1 MLKSSLILLK
11 NSSVC
16 CMMLN
21 KLDLKIDQINA
32 RCKYTGKYVF
42 YHQETGRMQLV
53 SEDIHDWISH
63 VGGIPLSIC

>member
-1 MLKSSLILLK
+1 
-11 NSSVC
+11 
-16 CMMLN
+16 MMLN
-21 KLDLKIDQINA
+21 KSDLKIDQINA

-63 VGGIPLSIC
+63 VGGNKLWGKE